1 MVGGTQAVGV
11 GETTTATTE
20 FHALDHRLL
29 PAACQLRRQDGD
41 GPVSERSAM
50 VDAVTT
56 PSSPPIP
63 VRRSS
68 KP

>member
-1 MVGGTQAVGV
+1 MGL
-11 GETTTATTE
+11 GETTTGTTE
-20 FHALDHRLL
+20 FRTLNHRLL

-63 VRRSS
+63 VRHSS
-68 KP
+68 KS